1 LDKIISQKK
10 TKMKNALLIAHR
22 WKRLGWILA
31 IPAFIAGIYYMANE
45 NPEALIVTLPE
56 WLVKFL
62 WIESFMSADKPKTIS
77 LLDEVICISLLVGL
91 LLLAFSREKIEDE
104 WIQRVRLES
113 FQWAILANSLLLLAF
128 IVFAHGTPFLTVMV
142 YNMFTPLLIFVARY
156 YYVLYLKPLLSK
168 D

>member
-1 LDKIISQKK
+1 
-10 TKMKNALLIAHR
+10 MKNTLLIAHR
-22 WKRLGWILA
+22 WKTLGWILSV
-31 IPAFIAGIYYMANE
+31 PAFLGGLYYMAQD
-45 NPEALIVTLPE
+45 NPEALMVTLPK
-56 WLVKFL
+56 WLTRFM
-62 WIESFMSADKPKTIS
+62 WIESFMSADKPITIA
-77 LLDEVICISLLVGL
+77 LLDEVICIGLLVGL

-113 FQWAILANSLLLLAF
+113 FQWAIMVNSLLLLAF

-156 YYVLYLKPLLSK
+156 YYVLQLKPLFSK